1 MNKRIRHGVRMTY
14 ESTFTFIKQT
24 DLFDLYEQRTVATP
38 NSGWPDYTPFLDE
51 QTTSLSVLK
60 RVRNIEDYCA
70 AKGIDLKKAMK
81 RRKPAFKDR
90 PKTFFTLPDSSTISD
105 YVAKWQRANHLTSC
119 QS

>member
-1 MNKRIRHGVRMTY
+1 MNKRISHDVRITY
-14 ESTFTFIKQT
+14 ESTFTFIEQT
-24 DLFDLYEQRTVATP
+24 ELFDLYEQHTVATP
-38 NSGWPDYTPFLDE
+38 NSGWPDYTPIVEE
-51 QTTSLSVLK
+51 QKTSLSVLK
-60 RVRNIEDYCA
+60 RVRDIDVYCA

-90 PKTFFTLPDSSTISD
+90 PKTFFTLPDSTPIFE